1 MTPFTDATPFWLGAR
16 RKSKD
21 SKWQWTDG
29 TAWDW
34 QPLNIVISKESN
46 TDCMIMYG
54 TWASWYCEG
63 KYQVV
68 CAYPPVKMSGSHD
81 LVFQKDSLID
91 PLFHFWWNPVREKGL
106 DNAPGFKIEWKME
119 TTSGRHKTVVSKNLT
134 GSLSTPG
141 LNSQAT
147 IEYLHEKQEF
157 TAIIE
162 LPHNITDIIGD
173 GALIVDVDIFPDREK
188 QSEIKLLG
196 TEFMPEFPSDNF
208 ITWAQAEEYCT
219 SNGGELPSADGT
231 FNNYR
236 LQSYRSW
243 ALEDL
248 MASLIALYGTEDFPI
263 WVARPWYEDTCPV
276 FLKKRSH

>member
-1 MTPFTDATPFWLGAR
+1 
-16 RKSKD
+16 
-21 SKWQWTDG
+21 
-29 TAWDW
+29 
-34 QPLNIVISKESN
+34 
-46 TDCMIMYG
+46 
-54 TWASWYCEG
+54 
-63 KYQVV
+63 
-68 CAYPPVKMSGSHD
+68 
-81 LVFQKDSLID
+81 
-91 PLFHFWWNPVREKGL
+91 
-106 DNAPGFKIEWKME
+106 ME